1 MRREAG
7 RNDKSGRW
15 GRKVWVAAGLMG
27 VATAIGA
34 AFIPNL
40 MPFVDPTGV
49 VSTYNT
55 AGAIDT
61 RNPFF
66 QSLGTNGR
74 SCATCHA
81 AGDAF
86 GLSVR
91 TVQARF
97 ASTGGH
103 DPLFAAVDGAN
114 CTDAAAG
121 DAASHSALLN
131 NGLFR
136 VALTVPEGAQFSIRT
151 VRDPFGCA
159 LVTDPVTGRQTV
171 SVYRRP
177 LPSSNLRFLSAVMW
191 DGRETVAPLND
202 PATHDQN
209 LKAGLLHQ
217 SMDATLGHAQAA
229 KPPTIAQ
236 QRAIVAFELGLSSAQ
251 SLDLS
256 AGLLSTSGASGGPV
270 SLSAQPFHPG
280 INDTLGADSTGA
292 PFDPQVFSLFDDFAG
307 VDRSRTPGTAARRA
321 IAAGER
327 LFNSHPLTISRVP
340 GLNDNPA
347 VAAALGATLP
357 IAAIPGT
364 CTTCHNTPNVGNH
377 SLPLPLDLGVSH
389 DLINEGDSR
398 VAGAVAHLT
407 TPDVPVYEIDGCAN
421 PFPDPSQPDAPYV
434 IYTSDPGRALIT
446 GLCSD
451 VNRVKGPVL
460 RGLAARAPY
469 FHNGSAANIDQL
481 VGFYDERFEMNLTI
495 EEKAQLAAFLNSL

>member
-1 MRREAG
+1 MSRKPR
-7 RNDKSGRW
+7 SGKRA
-15 GRKVWVAAGLMG
+15 RKVWVAAGLMG
-27 VATAIGA
+27 LTTAIGA
-34 AFIPNL
+34 AVIPNL
-40 MPFVDPTGV
+40 MPFNDPTGV
-49 VSTYNT
+49 VATYNT

-91 TVQARF
+91 TVKERF
-97 ASTGGH
+97 ATTAGH

-114 CTDAAAG
+114 CTDAATG
-121 DAASHSALLN
+121 DAAAHSALLD

-136 VALTVPEGAQFSIRT
+136 VGVTVPDGAQFTIRT

-191 DGRETVAPLND
+191 DGRETVAPLSD
-202 PATHDQN
+202 PATHDEN
-209 LKAGLLHQ
+209 LKAGLMQQ
-217 SMDATLGHAQAA
+217 SVDATLGHAQASR
-229 KPPTIAQ
+229 PPTMAQ
-236 QRAIVAFELGLSSAQ
+236 RRAIVAFELGLTSAQ
-251 SLDLS
+251 SLDNLAGSLS
-256 AGLLSTSGASGGPV
+256 VGDASGGPV
-270 SLSAQPFHPG
+270 PLSTQPFHPG
-280 INDTLGADSTGA
+280 INDTLGGDPTGA
-292 PFDPQVFSLFDDFAG
+292 AFTPSVFSLFETFG
-307 VDRSRTPGTAARRA
+307 DRDRLRSPAAATRKA
-321 IAAGER
+321 IAAGEK
-327 LFNSHPLTISRVP
+327 LFNSHPLTITRVA
-340 GLNDNPA
+340 GLNDNPS
-347 VAAALGATLP
+347 VAAALGTTLP

-389 DLINEGDSR
+389 DPVNEGDTQ
-398 VAGAVAHLT
+398 VAGGLSHLSA
-407 TPDVPVYEIDGCAN
+407 PDVPVFEIDGCPN
-421 PFPDPSQPDAPYV
+421 PYPDPDRPDAPYV
-434 IYTSDPGRALIT
+434 ISTSDPGRALIT
-446 GLCSD
+446 GLCAD

-469 FHNGSAANIDQL
+469 FHNGSAATIDQL
-481 VGFYDERFEMNLTI
+481 VGFYDERFQMNLTD
-495 EEKAQLAAFLNSL
+495 EEKSQLVAFLNSL

>member
-1 MRREAG
+1 
-7 RNDKSGRW
+7 
-15 GRKVWVAAGLMG
+15 
-27 VATAIGA
+27 
-34 AFIPNL
+34 
-40 MPFVDPTGV
+40 
-49 VSTYNT
+49 VSTYNK

-61 RNPFF
+61 RNAFF

-91 TVQARF
+91 TIQARF
-97 ASTGGH
+97 TSTGGQ

-114 CTDAAAG
+114 CTDAATG
-121 DAASHSALLN
+121 DAASHSAVLN

-136 VALTVPEGAQFSIRT
+136 VGLTVPAGSQFTIRT

-202 PATHDQN
+202 PATHDRN
-209 LKAGLLHQ
+209 LISGLMQQ
-217 SMDATLGHAQAA
+217 SIDATLGHAQAA
-229 KPPTIAQ
+229 RAPTIAQ
-236 QRAIVAFELGLSSAQ
+236 QKAIVAFELGLSSAQ
-251 SLDLS
+251 SLDGR
-256 AGLLSTSGASGGPV
+256 AGSLAMAGASGGPL

-280 INDTLGADSTGA
+280 INDTLGADPAGA
-292 PFDPQVFSLFDDFAG
+292 PFDPAAFSLFDSFG
-307 VDRSRTPGTAARRA
+307 HGDRLRSPGAAARMA

-327 LFNSHPLTISRVP
+327 LFNTHPLTISRVP

-347 VAAALGATLP
+347 VATALGATLP
-357 IAAIPGT
+357 IEAIPGT

-377 SLPLPLDLGVSH
+377 SLPLPLDLGISH
-389 DLINEGDSR
+389 DAVNESDAQ
-398 VAGAVAHLT
+398 VAAAISHLT
-407 TPDVPVYEIDGCAN
+407 EPDGPVFEIDGCPN
-421 PFPDPSQPDAPYV
+421 PFPDPGRPDAPYV

-446 GLCSD
+446 GLCAD

-469 FHNGSAANIDQL
+469 FHNGSAASIDQL
-481 VGFYDERFEMNLTI
+481 VGFYDERFEMNLTN
-495 EEKAQLAAFLNSL
+495 EEKSQLAAFLNSL